1 MGLSLISKPN
11 AFFPWLNERPIT
23 TLFLAKHIK
32 VILNNPYSLKILKVI
47 RRGILMDMKF
57 HPIKSAKKA
66 YKKLTHKNFTDKIGE
81 DKLLDMAAALAFY
94 TALSLA
100 PLIVLLITFA
110 TFLGEDFRIELI
122 SQVKNLVGAQASQA
136 INSIIENADENI
148 DVRNTAGLLGF
159 LTLLFSAGAIFG
171 QLRASLDTI
180 YSYNPDKEKNKKSSS
195 MIGSAFAL
203 VKEKVFNMGMVL
215 TFVFIS
221 IVSLVVS
228 SVLNVALSGT
238 AAILSQVLNFA
249 LSIVVFGGLFA
260 CIYYFLP
267 HKKIPLKV
275 AFATG
280 LLTAFL
286 FSVGKNYIGLYLGNS
301 AVSSAY
307 GAAGSLIVLLMW
319 VFFSS
324 LIIFAC
330 AEIMCEL
337 MIGPPKKD
345 IKKVE
350 SSFNFSKARDN
361 DSLSL

>member
-1 MGLSLISKPN
+1 MINQSNDLEQFRSPN
-11 AFFPWLNERPIT
+11 IVKNFPH
-23 TLFLAKHIK
+23 A
-32 VILNNPYSLKILKVI
+32 ILKV
-47 RRGILMDMKF
+47 MKF
-57 HPIKSAKKA
+57 HPINSAKTV
-66 YKKLTHKNFTDKIGE
+66 YHKLSHKNFTDKLGE

-110 TFLGEDFRIELI
+110 TFLGEDFRAELI
-122 SQVKNLVGAQASQA
+122 NQVKNLVGAQASQA
-136 INSIIENADENI
+136 INGIIANANRNI

-180 YSYNPDKEKNKKSSS
+180 YSYNPDKEKHKKSNS
-195 MIGSAFAL
+195 MIGSALSL

-228 SVLNVALSGT
+228 SLLNVALSGS
-238 AAILSQVLNFA
+238 AAIIGQILNFVI
-249 LSIVVFGGLFA
+249 SVVVFGGLFA
-260 CIYYFLP
+260 SIYYFLP

-280 LLTAFL
+280 VLTAFL
-286 FSVGKNYIGLYLGNS
+286 FSIGKNYIGLYLGNS

-307 GAAGSLIVLLMW
+307 GAAGSLVVLLMW

-324 LIIFAC
+324 LIIFAS

-350 SSFNFSKARDN
+350 SSFNFSKSRDN